1 MAGSPIQLRIDRWR
15 RKTSARRQKP
25 RISAGLLLFF
35 QDRPFPE
42 LAHPWRSPNE
52 NRHVSCYICNGPK
65 IVDPSSAGSHPIAA
79 VSFVA
84 RKDIQIEKQNNL
96 EIE

>member
-1 MAGSPIQLRIDRWR
+1 MKIGPSLP
-15 RKTSARRQKP
+15 
-25 RISAGLLLFF
+25 
-35 QDRPFPE
+35 
-42 LAHPWRSPNE
+42 H
-52 NRHVSCYICNGPK
+52 ICNGPK
-65 IVDPSSAGSHPIAA
+65 ITDRSSAGSHPIAA